1 MLPPYYVYG
10 ILGVLLE
17 NTSGHGVS
25 HLSYILTT
33 AHKKGQDN
41 LTFSA

>member
-1 MLPPYYVYG
+1 MHTRERSMLPPYYVYG

-25 HLSYILTT
+25 HLPTT
-33 AHKKGQDN
+33 
-41 LTFSA
+41 